1 MNRQEL
7 LQIFALASEFKEG
20 DLVVGGTRDDLLRVE
35 ARRKLANLRLGDI
48 AKTVFV
54 EDDLSELLVS
64 SADKNLLREL
74 SSLSVGSAKRLLLAN
89 GSAEMWWQ
97 RYRDSLSS
105 EMIAAIIKLMTNEEL
120 AAISRTVFNPLPGK
134 LSGEAM
140 TVGSPQHLGAC
151 IQANSPGE
159 DEEEILF
166 SILEGLSYGCGDVL
180 LALTPAYDDQE
191 STFRLVRLLERIVE
205 RLNLPAR
212 FCVMTG
218 IAVQADIRSQV
229 KLDVAFQSLAGT
241 SKALKTMTELDA
253 AELMELAASFGGLCF
268 ETGQGSELVGDAA
281 EGVDMGTLE
290 SRAFGFA
297 RCLRKRMEQQR
308 QRPGWPA
315 SPAWIVANSLVGLN
329 SQQAFR
335 SAEQMLRAS
344 LESVVAAKLHG
355 LTVGLDICASFQ
367 SDIEPKALR
376 QLTAQIAELASPAFL
391 NSIAG
396 NADLLLGHLTTSFR
410 EHPALRNSTGKHITS
425 AMNRRLKELG
435 VINGNGLPAAHSLT
449 TAKLYSQFAQAG
461 GDTRSQ
467 EALHAEGLKK
477 LERLKQQGFDLG
489 YGHLADYAAPK
500 EVERRMEAIYTQARK
515 GMHAKF

>member
-20 DLVVGGTRDDLLRVE
+20 DLVVGGTQDDQSRAD
-35 ARRKLANLRLGDI
+35 ARRRLANLRLGDI
-48 AKTVFV
+48 SKTVFV
-54 EDDLSELLVS
+54 EDGLSELLS
-64 SADKNLLREL
+64 RSADINLVREL
-74 SSLSVGSAKRLLLAN
+74 SSLSIGTAKRMLLAS
-89 GSAEMWWQ
+89 GGAEMWWQ

-120 AAISRTVFNPLPGK
+120 AAINHTIFNPLPGHGADES
-134 LSGEAM
+134 L

-180 LALTPAYDDQE
+180 LALTPAYNDQE
-191 STFRLVRLLERIVE
+191 STFRLVQLLQRIVE
-205 RLNLPAR
+205 GLKLPTR
-212 FCVMTG
+212 YCVMTG
-218 IAVQADIRSQV
+218 IAAQAEIRSRV

-241 SKALKTMTELDA
+241 SKALKTMTGLETV
-253 AELMELAASFGGLCF
+253 ELMELAASFDGLCF
-268 ETGQGSELVGDAA
+268 ETGQGSELVGNAA

-297 RCLRKRMEQQR
+297 RCLKKQLER
-308 QRPGWPA
+308 QLAR
-315 SPAWIVANSLVGLN
+315 PAWIVVNSLVGLN

-335 SAEQMLRAS
+335 SGEQMFRAS
-344 LESVVAAKLHG
+344 LESVAAAKLHG
-355 LTVGLDICASFQ
+355 LTVGLDICAAFQ
-367 SDIEPKALR
+367 SGIGPAALQ
-376 QLTAQIAELASPAFL
+376 QLTAQIAEQASPAFL

-410 EHPALRNSTGKHITS
+410 EHPALRQLTGRHITL
-425 AMNRRLKELG
+425 AMSQRLKELG

-449 TAKLYSQFAQAG
+449 TAKLYSKFAQAE
-461 GDTRSQ
+461 GDTRSH
-467 EALHAEGLKK
+467 ETLEAEGLKK

-489 YGHLADYAAPK
+489 YGHLPDYSAPQ

-515 GMHAKF
+515 GMHAKS

>member
-20 DLVVGGTRDDLLRVE
+20 DLVVGGTRDDQTRVE

-54 EDDLSELLVS
+54 EDGLSELLAR
-64 SADKNLLREL
+64 SADINLVREL
-74 SSLSVGSAKRLLLAN
+74 SSLSIGTAKRMLLAS

-105 EMIAAIIKLMTNEEL
+105 EMIAAIIKLMTNKEL
-120 AAISRTVFNPLPGK
+120 AAINHTVFNPLPGK
-134 LSGEAM
+134 FPDETL

-180 LALTPAYDDQE
+180 LALTPAYNDQE
-191 STFRLVRLLERIVE
+191 STFRLVQLLQHIVE
-205 RLNLPAR
+205 DLNLPTR
-212 FCVMTG
+212 YCVMTG
-218 IAVQADIRSQV
+218 IAAQAEIRSRV

-241 SKALKTMTELDA
+241 SKALKTMTGLDA
-253 AELMELAASFGGLCF
+253 VELMELAASFDGLCF
-268 ETGQGSELVGDAA
+268 ETGQGSELVGNAA

-297 RCLRKRMEQQR
+297 RCLKKQLER
-308 QRPGWPA
+308 QRLE
-315 SPAWIVANSLVGLN
+315 PAWIVVSSLVGLN

-335 SAEQMLRAS
+335 SGDQMLRAS
-344 LESVVAAKLHG
+344 LESVATAKLHG

-367 SDIEPKALR
+367 SGIEPTALR
-376 QLTAQIAELASPAFL
+376 QLTAQIAEQASPAFL

-410 EHPALRNSTGKHITS
+410 EHPALRRLTGKHITW
-425 AMNRRLKELG
+425 AMNQRLKELG
-435 VINGNGLPAAHSLT
+435 VINGNGLPAANSVT
-449 TAKLYSQFAQAG
+449 TAKLYSQFSQAG

-467 EALHAEGLKK
+467 ETLQAEGLKK
-477 LERLKQQGFDLG
+477 LEGLKQQGFDLG
-489 YGHLADYAAPK
+489 YGHLADYAEPK